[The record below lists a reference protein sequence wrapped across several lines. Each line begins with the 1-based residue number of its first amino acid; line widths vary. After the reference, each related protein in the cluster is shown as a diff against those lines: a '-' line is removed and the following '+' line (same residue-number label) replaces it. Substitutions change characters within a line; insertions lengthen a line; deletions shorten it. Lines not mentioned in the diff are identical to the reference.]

1 MSASAVKTIETETV
15 KTIETETAKLNLGE
29 DTDDNDDPFASD
41 VEVDLEEDLEE
52 DEAVIDNE

>member
-1 MSASAVKTIETETV
+1 MSASAV

-41 VEVDLEEDLEE
+41 VEVDLEVDLEE
-52 DEAVIDNE
+52 DEVGIDDE